1 MNRRVLGFDP
11 SSGKTAKTGV
21 EHGRTLNACVG
32 MMVVGGEFCSA
43 EAGDKYDELAIPRDG
58 DPEDAGNVRSSG
70 EQLGFNTPVRH

>member
-43 EAGDKYDELAIPRDG
+43 EAGDKYDELATQGMGSPKTQG
-58 DPEDAGNVRSSG
+58 MYEVQVN
-70 EQLGFNTPVRH
+70 N